1 MQYLL
6 EMLGAWVP
14 LPAPGGPMRTIR
26 GGLLEEEGERAA
38 VTEEMVLETEVEVD
52 FSSWEILS
60 WSWAQKYQ

>member
-1 MQYLL
+1 
-6 EMLGAWVP
+6 
-14 LPAPGGPMRTIR
+14 MRTIR